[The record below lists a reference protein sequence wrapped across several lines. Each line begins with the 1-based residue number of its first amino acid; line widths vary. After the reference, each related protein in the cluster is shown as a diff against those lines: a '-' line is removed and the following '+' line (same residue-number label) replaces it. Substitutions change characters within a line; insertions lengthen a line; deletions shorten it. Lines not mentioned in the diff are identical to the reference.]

1 MMTAN
6 SDQQE
11 EFESFYQGHT
21 GHAVILLPGLCG
33 SELEMGAIPRLI
45 KQSGHTVAIPR
56 IPGYSANTGMTDY
69 SEWIESVDVLA
80 QNLLKSHSS
89 ISMVGLSMGATLCL
103 AVAEQ
108 NQSIQSLV
116 LLAPVLLFDGW
127 AIPWY
132 HPFLS
137 IVYKL
142 GFRNWHYK
150 EGPPYGVKNHELRRR
165 IEKAV
170 KANKVSELGAAHL
183 PARHLNQSLRL
194 VSSAKKNLSEVVSDL
209 LIIHSIND
217 ETASP
222 KNPDMIV
229 NLASSETKKTIW
241 LSNSYHM
248 ITVDNEREIVAN
260 ETSSFINQILEKF
273 ESKKNHIT
281 ENSGLVIK
289 DRNRD

>member
-6 SDQQE
+6 PDQQE
-11 EFESFYQGHT
+11 EFESFHQGDT

-56 IPGYSANTGMTDY
+56 IRGYSANTGMTDF
-69 SEWIESVDVLA
+69 SEWIESVDVLV

-108 NQSIQSLV
+108 NQSIQGLV
-116 LLAPVLLFDGW
+116 LLAPVLIFDGW
-127 AIPWY
+127 AVPWY
-132 HPFLS
+132 HPLLS
-137 IVYKL
+137 IIYKL

-150 EGPPYGVKNHELRRR
+150 EVPPYGVKNHELRRR

-170 KANKVSELGAAHL
+170 KANKVSELGAANL
-183 PARHLNQSLRL
+183 PARHINQSLHL
-194 VSSAKKNLSEVVSDL
+194 VASAKKNLSEVVSNL

-222 KNPDMIV
+222 KNPDLIIK
-229 NLASSETKKTIW
+229 LASSETKKTIW
-241 LSNSYHM
+241 LSNCYHM
-248 ITVDNEREIVAN
+248 ITVDNEREIVVN
-260 ETSSFINQILEKF
+260 ETSNFINQVF
-273 ESKKNHIT
+273 ENFELKKNNIT
-281 ENSGLVIK
+281 ENIGLVIK

>member
-6 SDQQE
+6 PDQQE
-11 EFESFYQGHT
+11 EFESFHQGDT

-56 IPGYSANTGMTDY
+56 IRGYSANTGMTDF
-69 SEWIESVDVLA
+69 SEWIESVDVLV

-108 NQSIQSLV
+108 NQSIQGLV
-116 LLAPVLLFDGW
+116 LLAPVLIFDGW
-127 AIPWY
+127 AVPWY
-132 HPFLS
+132 HPLLS
-137 IVYKL
+137 IIYKL

-150 EGPPYGVKNHELRRR
+150 EGPPYGVKNHGLRRR
-165 IEKAV
+165 IEKGV
-170 KANKVSELGAAHL
+170 KANKVSELGAANL
-183 PARHLNQSLRL
+183 PARHINQSLHL
-194 VSSAKKNLSEVVSDL
+194 VASAKKNLSEVVSNL

-222 KNPDMIV
+222 KNPDLIIK
-229 NLASSETKKTIW
+229 LASSETKKTIW
-241 LSNSYHM
+241 LSNCYHM
-248 ITVDNEREIVAN
+248 ITVDNEREIVVN
-260 ETSSFINQILEKF
+260 ETSNFINQVF
-273 ESKKNHIT
+273 ENFELKKNNIT
-281 ENSGLVIK
+281 ENIGLVIK